1 MNAISIQ
8 PLYECFARR
17 NLHFEQGYGVW
28 LISDK
33 GDHYL
38 DFTSGI
44 AVNALGYSHP
54 KLVDTLKV
62 QAEKLWHVSNLFQ
75 SPEQVALAT
84 RLCANS
90 FADKVFF
97 CNSGT
102 EALECAFKTARHYY
116 YVAGHSERI
125 EIITFEGAFHGRT
138 LAALAATGHEKYL
151 EGFGPK
157 AGGFI
162 QIPFC
167 DEIALRN
174 TINKNTAA
182 ILIEPIQGEGGIRT
196 VSHDYLKFLR
206 KICDDNDLLLIFDEV
221 QTGMGRTGKLFAY
234 EWSNVTPDILTLAK
248 GLGGGFPL
256 GACLATN
263 KVAKSMTSG
272 THGST
277 FGGNLLGMAVG
288 NSILDILLDPDF
300 LNHVQRMGDKLKSG
314 LLHILNIYPD
324 IICAVQGVG
333 LMMGIQCVVPSNL
346 VVTALEDEYLLSVAA
361 NNNVVRLL
369 PPLIINEEEIDE
381 SLRRI
386 EKALSYLSQVN
397 KKNIH
402 THNEC
407 SSSFRRLIDFN
418 ASNSMRT
425 G

>member
-1 MNAISIQ
+1 MMDAVSIQ

-17 NLHFEQGYGVW
+17 NLHFEQGHGVW

-33 GDHYL
+33 GEHYL

-54 KLVDTLKV
+54 KLVDTLKI
-62 QAEKLWHVSNLFQ
+62 QAEKLWHVSNIFQ
-75 SPEQVALAT
+75 SPEQASFAT

-116 YVAGHSERI
+116 YAAGHSERI

-162 QIPFC
+162 QVPFC
-167 DEIALRN
+167 DEVALRN
-174 TINKNTAA
+174 AINKNTAA

-196 VSHDYLKFLR
+196 VSHEYLRFLR
-206 KICDDNDLLLIFDEV
+206 KICDDNGLLLILDEV

-234 EWSNVTPDILTLAK
+234 EWSDVTPDILTLAK

-256 GACLATN
+256 GACLATD
-263 KVAKSMTSG
+263 KVAKSMIPG

-288 NSILDILLDPDF
+288 NSVLDVLLEPSF

-324 IICAVQGVG
+324 IICAVQGMG
-333 LMMGIQCVVPSNL
+333 LMLGIQCVVPSNL
-346 VVTALEDEYLLSVAA
+346 VVNALENEYLLSVAA

-369 PPLIINEEEIDE
+369 PPLIIREEEIDE
-381 SLRRI
+381 SLHRI
-386 EKALSYLSQVN
+386 EKAISYLSQIN
-397 KKNIH
+397 KERQISH
-402 THNEC
+402 
-407 SSSFRRLIDFN
+407 I
-418 ASNSMRT
+418 
-425 G
+425 

>member
-1 MNAISIQ
+1 MDAVSIQ

-17 NLHFEQGYGVW
+17 NLHFEQGHGVW

-54 KLVDTLKV
+54 KLVDTLKI
-62 QAEKLWHVSNLFQ
+62 QAEKLWHVSNIFQ
-75 SPEQVALAT
+75 SPEQASFAT

-116 YVAGHSERI
+116 YATGHSERI

-162 QIPFC
+162 QVPFC

-174 TINKNTAA
+174 AINKNTAA

-196 VSHDYLKFLR
+196 VSHEYLRFLR
-206 KICDDNDLLLIFDEV
+206 KICDDNGLLLILDEV

-234 EWSNVTPDILTLAK
+234 EWSDVTPDILTLAK

-256 GACLATN
+256 GACLATD
-263 KVAKSMTSG
+263 KVAKSMILG

-288 NSILDILLDPDF
+288 NSVLDVLLEPSF
-300 LNHVQRMGDKLKSG
+300 LIHVQRMGDKLKSG

-324 IICAVQGVG
+324 IICAVQGMG
-333 LMMGIQCVVPSNL
+333 LMLGIQCIVPSNL
-346 VVTALEDEYLLSVAA
+346 VVNALENEYLLSVAA

-369 PPLIINEEEIDE
+369 PPLIIREEEIDE
-381 SLRRI
+381 SLHRI
-386 EKALSYLSQVN
+386 EKAISYLSQIN
-397 KKNIH
+397 KERQISH
-402 THNEC
+402 
-407 SSSFRRLIDFN
+407 I
-418 ASNSMRT
+418 
-425 G
+425 

>member
-1 MNAISIQ
+1 MDAVSIQ

-17 NLHFEQGYGVW
+17 DLHFEQGHGVW

-33 GDHYL
+33 GEHYL

-54 KLVDTLKV
+54 KLVDTLKM
-62 QAEKLWHVSNLFQ
+62 QAEKLWHVSNIFQ
-75 SPEQVALAT
+75 SPEQAALAT

-116 YVAGHSERI
+116 YAAGHSERI

-162 QIPFC
+162 QVPFC

-174 TINKNTAA
+174 AINKNTAA

-196 VSHDYLKFLR
+196 VSHEYLRFLR
-206 KICDDNDLLLIFDEV
+206 KICDDNGLLLILDEV
-221 QTGMGRTGKLFAY
+221 QTGIGRTGKLFAY
-234 EWSNVTPDILTLAK
+234 EWSDVSPDILTLAK

-256 GACLATN
+256 GACLATD
-263 KVAKSMTSG
+263 KVAKSMTLG

-288 NSILDILLDPDF
+288 NSVLDILLEPNF
-300 LNHVQRMGDKLKSG
+300 LNHVQRMGNKLRSG

-324 IICAVQGVG
+324 IICAVQGMG
-333 LMMGIQCVVPSNL
+333 LMVGIQCVVSSNL
-346 VVTALEDEYLLSVAA
+346 VVNALENEYLLSVAA

-369 PPLIINEEEIDE
+369 PPLIIREEEIDE
-381 SLRRI
+381 SLHRI
-386 EKALSYLSQVN
+386 EKAIAYLSQVN
-397 KKNIH
+397 KERQILH
-402 THNEC
+402 T
-407 SSSFRRLIDFN
+407 
-418 ASNSMRT
+418 
-425 G
+425 

>member
-1 MNAISIQ
+1 MMDAVSIQ

-17 NLHFEQGYGVW
+17 NLHFEQGHGVW

-33 GDHYL
+33 GEHYL

-54 KLVDTLKV
+54 KLVDTLKI
-62 QAEKLWHVSNLFQ
+62 QAEKLWHISNIFQ
-75 SPEQVALAT
+75 SPEQASFAT

-116 YVAGHSERI
+116 YASGHSERI

-162 QIPFC
+162 QVPFC
-167 DEIALRN
+167 DEVALRN
-174 TINKNTAA
+174 AINKNTAA

-196 VSHDYLKFLR
+196 VPHEYLRFLR
-206 KICDDNDLLLIFDEV
+206 KICDDNGLLLILDEV
-221 QTGMGRTGKLFAY
+221 QTGIGRTGKLFAY
-234 EWSNVTPDILTLAK
+234 EWSDITPDILTLAK

-256 GACLATN
+256 GACLATD
-263 KVAKSMTSG
+263 KVAKSMTLG

-288 NSILDILLDPDF
+288 NSVLDVLLEPSF

-324 IICAVQGVG
+324 IICAVQGMG
-333 LMMGIQCVVPSNL
+333 LMLGIQCIVPSNL
-346 VVTALEDEYLLSVAA
+346 VVNALENEYLLSVAA

-369 PPLIINEEEIDE
+369 PPLIIREEEIDE
-381 SLRRI
+381 SLHRI
-386 EKALSYLSQVN
+386 EKAISYLSQIN
-397 KKNIH
+397 KERQISH
-402 THNEC
+402 
-407 SSSFRRLIDFN
+407 I
-418 ASNSMRT
+418 
-425 G
+425 

>member
-1 MNAISIQ
+1 MDAVSIQ

-17 NLHFEQGYGVW
+17 NLHFEQGHGVW

-54 KLVDTLKV
+54 KLVDTLKI
-62 QAEKLWHVSNLFQ
+62 QAEKLWHVSNIFQ
-75 SPEQVALAT
+75 SPEQASFAT

-116 YVAGHSERI
+116 YAAGHSERI

-162 QIPFC
+162 QVPFC

-174 TINKNTAA
+174 AINKNTAA

-196 VSHDYLKFLR
+196 VSHEYLRFLR
-206 KICDDNDLLLIFDEV
+206 KICDDNGLLLILDEV

-234 EWSNVTPDILTLAK
+234 EWSDVTPDILTLAK

-256 GACLATN
+256 GACLATD
-263 KVAKSMTSG
+263 KVAKSMILG

-288 NSILDILLDPDF
+288 NSVLDVLLEPSF
-300 LNHVQRMGDKLKSG
+300 LIHVQRMGDKLKSG

-324 IICAVQGVG
+324 IICAVQGMG
-333 LMMGIQCVVPSNL
+333 LMLGIQCVVPSNL
-346 VVTALEDEYLLSVAA
+346 VVNALENEYLLSVAA

-369 PPLIINEEEIDE
+369 PPLIIREEEIDE
-381 SLRRI
+381 SLHRI
-386 EKALSYLSQVN
+386 EKAISYLSQIN
-397 KKNIH
+397 KERQISH
-402 THNEC
+402 
-407 SSSFRRLIDFN
+407 I
-418 ASNSMRT
+418 
-425 G
+425 

>member
-1 MNAISIQ
+1 MDVVSIQ

-17 NLHFEQGYGVW
+17 NLHFEQGHGVW

-33 GDHYL
+33 GEHYL

-54 KLVDTLKV
+54 KLVDTLKI
-62 QAEKLWHVSNLFQ
+62 QAEKLWHVSNIFQ
-75 SPEQVALAT
+75 SPEQASFAT

-116 YVAGHSERI
+116 YAAGHSERI

-162 QIPFC
+162 QVPFC
-167 DEIALRN
+167 DEVALRN
-174 TINKNTAA
+174 AINKNTAA

-196 VSHDYLKFLR
+196 VPHEYLRFLR
-206 KICDDNDLLLIFDEV
+206 KICDDNGLLLILDEV
-221 QTGMGRTGKLFAY
+221 QTGIGRTGKLFAY
-234 EWSNVTPDILTLAK
+234 EWSDITPDILTLAK

-256 GACLATN
+256 GACLATD
-263 KVAKSMTSG
+263 KVAKSMTLG

-288 NSILDILLDPDF
+288 NSVLDVLLEPSF

-324 IICAVQGVG
+324 IICAVQGMG
-333 LMMGIQCVVPSNL
+333 LMLGIQCIVPSNL
-346 VVTALEDEYLLSVAA
+346 VVNALENEYLLSVAA

-369 PPLIINEEEIDE
+369 PPLIIREEEIDE
-381 SLRRI
+381 SLHRI
-386 EKALSYLSQVN
+386 EKAIAYLSQVN
-397 KKNIH
+397 KERQISH
-402 THNEC
+402 T
-407 SSSFRRLIDFN
+407 
-418 ASNSMRT
+418 
-425 G
+425 

>member
-1 MNAISIQ
+1 MMDVVSIQ

-17 NLHFEQGYGVW
+17 NLHFEQGHGVW

-33 GDHYL
+33 GEHYL

-54 KLVDTLKV
+54 KLVDTLKI
-62 QAEKLWHVSNLFQ
+62 QAEKLWHVSNIFQ
-75 SPEQVALAT
+75 SPEQASFAT

-116 YVAGHSERI
+116 YAAGHSERI

-138 LAALAATGHEKYL
+138 LAALAATGYEKYL

-162 QIPFC
+162 QVPFC
-167 DEIALRN
+167 DEVALRN
-174 TINKNTAA
+174 AINKNTAA

-196 VSHDYLKFLR
+196 VPHEYLRFLR
-206 KICDDNDLLLIFDEV
+206 KICDDNGLLLILDEV
-221 QTGMGRTGKLFAY
+221 QTGIGRTGKLFAY
-234 EWSNVTPDILTLAK
+234 EWSDITPDILTLAK

-256 GACLATN
+256 GACLATD
-263 KVAKSMTSG
+263 KVAKSMTLG

-288 NSILDILLDPDF
+288 NSVLDILLEPSF

-314 LLHILNIYPD
+314 LLYILNIYPD
-324 IICAVQGVG
+324 IICAVQGMG
-333 LMMGIQCVVPSNL
+333 LMLGIQCIVPSNL
-346 VVTALEDEYLLSVAA
+346 VVNALENEYLLSVAA

-369 PPLIINEEEIDE
+369 PPLIIREEEIDE
-381 SLRRI
+381 SLHRI
-386 EKALSYLSQVN
+386 EKAIAYLSQVN
-397 KKNIH
+397 KERQISH
-402 THNEC
+402 T
-407 SSSFRRLIDFN
+407 
-418 ASNSMRT
+418 
-425 G
+425 

>member
-1 MNAISIQ
+1 MDAVSIQ

-17 NLHFEQGYGVW
+17 DLHFEQGHGVW

-33 GDHYL
+33 GEHYL

-54 KLVDTLKV
+54 KLVDALKM
-62 QAEKLWHVSNLFQ
+62 QAEKLWHVSNIFQ
-75 SPEQVALAT
+75 SPEQSALAT

-116 YVAGHSERI
+116 YAAGHSERI

-162 QIPFC
+162 QVPFC

-174 TINKNTAA
+174 AINKNTAA

-196 VSHDYLKFLR
+196 VPHEYLRFLR
-206 KICDDNDLLLIFDEV
+206 KICDDNGLLLILDEV
-221 QTGMGRTGKLFAY
+221 QTGIGRTGKLFAY
-234 EWSNVTPDILTLAK
+234 EWSDVFPDILTLAK

-256 GACLATN
+256 GACLATD
-263 KVAKSMTSG
+263 KVAKSMTLG

-288 NSILDILLDPDF
+288 NSVLDILLEPNF

-324 IICAVQGVG
+324 IICAVQGMG
-333 LMMGIQCVVPSNL
+333 LMVGIQCVVSSNL
-346 VVTALEDEYLLSVAA
+346 VVNALENEYLLSVAA

-369 PPLIINEEEIDE
+369 PPLIIREEEIDE
-381 SLRRI
+381 SLHRI
-386 EKALSYLSQVN
+386 EKAIAYLSQVN
-397 KKNIH
+397 KERQILH
-402 THNEC
+402 T
-407 SSSFRRLIDFN
+407 
-418 ASNSMRT
+418 
-425 G
+425 

>member
-1 MNAISIQ
+1 MMDAVSIQ

-17 NLHFEQGYGVW
+17 NLHFEQGHGVW

-33 GDHYL
+33 GEHYL

-54 KLVDTLKV
+54 KLVDTLKI
-62 QAEKLWHVSNLFQ
+62 QAEKLWHISNIFQ
-75 SPEQVALAT
+75 SPEQASFAT

-116 YVAGHSERI
+116 YAAGHSERI

-162 QIPFC
+162 QVPFC
-167 DEIALRN
+167 DEVALRN
-174 TINKNTAA
+174 AINKNTAA

-196 VSHDYLKFLR
+196 VPHEYLRFLR
-206 KICDDNDLLLIFDEV
+206 KICDDNGLLLILDEV
-221 QTGMGRTGKLFAY
+221 QTGIGRTGKLFAY
-234 EWSNVTPDILTLAK
+234 EWSDITPDILTLAK

-256 GACLATN
+256 GACLATD
-263 KVAKSMTSG
+263 KVAKSMTLG

-288 NSILDILLDPDF
+288 NSVLDILLEPSF
-300 LNHVQRMGDKLKSG
+300 LNHVQRMGDKLKSR

-324 IICAVQGVG
+324 IIYAVQGMG
-333 LMMGIQCVVPSNL
+333 LMLGIQCVVSSNL
-346 VVTALEDEYLLSVAA
+346 VVNALENEHLLSVAA

-369 PPLIINEEEIDE
+369 PPLIIREEEIDE
-381 SLRRI
+381 SLHRI
-386 EKALSYLSQVN
+386 EKAIAYLSQVN
-397 KKNIH
+397 KERQISH
-402 THNEC
+402 T
-407 SSSFRRLIDFN
+407 
-418 ASNSMRT
+418 
-425 G
+425 

>member
-1 MNAISIQ
+1 MMDAVSIQ

-17 NLHFEQGYGVW
+17 NLHFEQGHGVW

-54 KLVDTLKV
+54 KLVDTLKI
-62 QAEKLWHVSNLFQ
+62 QAEKLWHVSNIFQ
-75 SPEQVALAT
+75 SPEQASFAT

-116 YVAGHSERI
+116 YAAGHSERI

-162 QIPFC
+162 QVPFC

-174 TINKNTAA
+174 AINKNTAA

-196 VSHDYLKFLR
+196 VSHEYLRFLR
-206 KICDDNDLLLIFDEV
+206 KICDDNGLLLILDEV

-234 EWSNVTPDILTLAK
+234 EWSDVTPDILTLAK

-256 GACLATN
+256 GACLATD
-263 KVAKSMTSG
+263 KVAKSMILG

-288 NSILDILLDPDF
+288 NSVLDVLLEPSF
-300 LNHVQRMGDKLKSG
+300 LIHVQRMGDKLKSG

-324 IICAVQGVG
+324 IICAVQGMG
-333 LMMGIQCVVPSNL
+333 LMLGIQCVVPSNL
-346 VVTALEDEYLLSVAA
+346 VVNALENEYLLSVAA

-369 PPLIINEEEIDE
+369 PPLIIREEEIDE
-381 SLRRI
+381 SLHRI
-386 EKALSYLSQVN
+386 EKAISYLSQIN
-397 KKNIH
+397 KERQISH
-402 THNEC
+402 
-407 SSSFRRLIDFN
+407 I
-418 ASNSMRT
+418 
-425 G
+425 

>member
-1 MNAISIQ
+1 MDAVSIQ

-17 NLHFEQGYGVW
+17 NLHFEQGHGVW

-33 GDHYL
+33 GEHYL

-54 KLVDTLKV
+54 KLVDTLKI
-62 QAEKLWHVSNLFQ
+62 QAEKLWHISNIFQ
-75 SPEQVALAT
+75 SPEQASFAT

-116 YVAGHSERI
+116 YAAGHSERI

-162 QIPFC
+162 QVPFC
-167 DEIALRN
+167 DEVALRN
-174 TINKNTAA
+174 AINKNTAA

-196 VSHDYLKFLR
+196 VPHEYLRFLR
-206 KICDDNDLLLIFDEV
+206 KICDDNGLLLILDEV
-221 QTGMGRTGKLFAY
+221 QTGIGRTGKLFAY
-234 EWSNVTPDILTLAK
+234 EWSDITPDILTLAK

-256 GACLATN
+256 GACLATD
-263 KVAKSMTSG
+263 KVAKSMTLG

-288 NSILDILLDPDF
+288 NSVLDVLLEPSF

-324 IICAVQGVG
+324 IICAVQGMG
-333 LMMGIQCVVPSNL
+333 LMLGIQCIVPSNL
-346 VVTALEDEYLLSVAA
+346 VVNALENEYLLSVAA

-369 PPLIINEEEIDE
+369 PPLIIREEEIDE
-381 SLRRI
+381 SLHRI
-386 EKALSYLSQVN
+386 EKAIAYLAQVN
-397 KKNIH
+397 KERQISH
-402 THNEC
+402 T
-407 SSSFRRLIDFN
+407 
-418 ASNSMRT
+418 
-425 G
+425 

>member
-1 MNAISIQ
+1 MMDAVSIQ

-17 NLHFEQGYGVW
+17 NLHFEQGHGVW

-33 GDHYL
+33 GEHYL

-54 KLVDTLKV
+54 KLVDTLKI
-62 QAEKLWHVSNLFQ
+62 QAEKLWHISNIFQ
-75 SPEQVALAT
+75 SPEQASFAT

-116 YVAGHSERI
+116 YAAGHSERI

-162 QIPFC
+162 QVPFC
-167 DEIALRN
+167 DEVALRN
-174 TINKNTAA
+174 AINKNTAA

-196 VSHDYLKFLR
+196 VSHEYLRFLR
-206 KICDDNDLLLIFDEV
+206 KICDDNGLLLILDEV

-234 EWSNVTPDILTLAK
+234 EWSDVTPDILTLAK

-256 GACLATN
+256 GACLATD
-263 KVAKSMTSG
+263 KVAKSMILG

-288 NSILDILLDPDF
+288 NSILDVLLEPSF
-300 LNHVQRMGDKLKSG
+300 LIHVQRMGDKLKSG

-324 IICAVQGVG
+324 IICAVQGMG
-333 LMMGIQCVVPSNL
+333 LMLGIQCIVPSNL
-346 VVTALEDEYLLSVAA
+346 VVNALENEYLLSVAA

-369 PPLIINEEEIDE
+369 PPLIIREEEIDE
-381 SLRRI
+381 SLHRI
-386 EKALSYLSQVN
+386 EKAIAYLSQVN
-397 KKNIH
+397 KERQISH
-402 THNEC
+402 T
-407 SSSFRRLIDFN
+407 
-418 ASNSMRT
+418 
-425 G
+425 

>member
-1 MNAISIQ
+1 MDAISIQ

-17 NLHFEQGYGVW
+17 NLHFEQGHGVW

-33 GDHYL
+33 GEHYL

-44 AVNALGYSHP
+44 AVNALGYAHP
-54 KLVDTLKV
+54 KLVDTLKR

-75 SPEQVALAT
+75 SPEQTALAT

-116 YVAGHSERI
+116 YAAGHSARI

-157 AGGFI
+157 VGGFT
-162 QIPFC
+162 QVPFC
-167 DEIALRN
+167 DEIALHN
-174 TINKNTAA
+174 AINKNTAA
-182 ILIEPIQGEGGIRT
+182 ILIEPIQGEGGVRT
-196 VSHDYLKFLR
+196 VSHEYLRFFR
-206 KICDDNDLLLIFDEV
+206 KICDDNGLLLIFDEV

-234 EWSNVTPDILTLAK
+234 EWSDVTPDILTLAK

-256 GACLATN
+256 GACLATD
-263 KVAKSMTSG
+263 KVAKSMTHG

-288 NSILDILLDPDF
+288 NSVLDILLEPDF
-300 LNHVQRMGDKLKSG
+300 LDHVQRMGEKLQSG

-324 IICAVQGVG
+324 IICAVQGTG
-333 LMMGIQCVVPSNL
+333 LMVGIQCVVPSNL
-346 VVTALEDEYLLSVAA
+346 VVNALENEYLLSVAA

-369 PPLIINEEEIDE
+369 PPLIIREEEIDE
-381 SLRRI
+381 SLHRI
-386 EKALSYLSQVN
+386 KKAIAYLSQIN
-397 KKNIH
+397 KERQI
-402 THNEC
+402 
-407 SSSFRRLIDFN
+407 
-418 ASNSMRT
+418 
-425 G
+425 

>member
-1 MNAISIQ
+1 MMDAVSIQ

-17 NLHFEQGYGVW
+17 NLHFEQGHGVW

-54 KLVDTLKV
+54 KLVDTLKI
-62 QAEKLWHVSNLFQ
+62 QAEKLWHVSNIFQ
-75 SPEQVALAT
+75 SPEQASFAT

-116 YVAGHSERI
+116 YATGHSARI

-162 QIPFC
+162 QVPFC

-174 TINKNTAA
+174 AINKNTAA

-196 VSHDYLKFLR
+196 VSHEYLRFLR
-206 KICDDNDLLLIFDEV
+206 KICDDNGLLLILDEV

-234 EWSNVTPDILTLAK
+234 EWSDVTPDILTLAK

-256 GACLATN
+256 GACLATD
-263 KVAKSMTSG
+263 KVAKSMILG

-288 NSILDILLDPDF
+288 NSVLDVLLEPSF
-300 LNHVQRMGDKLKSG
+300 LIHVQRMGDKLKNG

-324 IICAVQGVG
+324 IICAVQGMG
-333 LMMGIQCVVPSNL
+333 LMLGIQCVVPSNL
-346 VVTALEDEYLLSVAA
+346 VVNALENEYLLSVAA

-369 PPLIINEEEIDE
+369 PPLIIREEEIDE
-381 SLRRI
+381 SLHRI
-386 EKALSYLSQVN
+386 EKAISYLSQIN
-397 KKNIH
+397 KERQISH
-402 THNEC
+402 
-407 SSSFRRLIDFN
+407 I
-418 ASNSMRT
+418 
-425 G
+425 

>member
-1 MNAISIQ
+1 MMDAVSIQ

-17 NLHFEQGYGVW
+17 NLHFEQGHGVW

-33 GDHYL
+33 GEHYL

-54 KLVDTLKV
+54 KLVDTLKI
-62 QAEKLWHVSNLFQ
+62 QAEKLWHVSNIFQ
-75 SPEQVALAT
+75 SPEQASLAT

-116 YVAGHSERI
+116 YAAGHSERI

-162 QIPFC
+162 QVPFC
-167 DEIALRN
+167 DEVALRN
-174 TINKNTAA
+174 AINKNTAA

-196 VSHDYLKFLR
+196 VPHEYLRFLR
-206 KICDDNDLLLIFDEV
+206 KICDDNGLLLILDEV
-221 QTGMGRTGKLFAY
+221 QTGIGRTGKLFAY
-234 EWSNVTPDILTLAK
+234 EWSDITPDILTLAK

-256 GACLATN
+256 GACLATD
-263 KVAKSMTSG
+263 KVAKSMTLG

-288 NSILDILLDPDF
+288 NSVLDVLLEPSF

-324 IICAVQGVG
+324 IIRAVPGMG
-333 LMMGIQCVVPSNL
+333 LMLGIQCVVSSNL
-346 VVTALEDEYLLSVAA
+346 VVNALENEHLLSVAA

-369 PPLIINEEEIDE
+369 PPLIIREEEIDE
-381 SLRRI
+381 SLHRI
-386 EKALSYLSQVN
+386 EKAIAYLLQVN
-397 KKNIH
+397 KERQISH
-402 THNEC
+402 T
-407 SSSFRRLIDFN
+407 
-418 ASNSMRT
+418 
-425 G
+425 

>member
-1 MNAISIQ
+1 MDAVSIQ

-17 NLHFEQGYGVW
+17 NLHFEQGHGVW

-33 GDHYL
+33 GEHYL

-54 KLVDTLKV
+54 KLVDTLKI
-62 QAEKLWHVSNLFQ
+62 QAEKLWHVSNIFQ
-75 SPEQVALAT
+75 SPEQASFAT

-116 YVAGHSERI
+116 YAAGHSERI

-162 QIPFC
+162 QVPFC
-167 DEIALRN
+167 DEVALRN
-174 TINKNTAA
+174 AINKNTAA

-196 VSHDYLKFLR
+196 VSHEYLRFLR
-206 KICDDNDLLLIFDEV
+206 KICDDNGLLLILDEV

-234 EWSNVTPDILTLAK
+234 EWSDVTPDILTLAK

-256 GACLATN
+256 GACLATD
-263 KVAKSMTSG
+263 KVAKSMIPG

-288 NSILDILLDPDF
+288 NSVLDVLLEPSF

-324 IICAVQGVG
+324 IICAVQGMG
-333 LMMGIQCVVPSNL
+333 LMLGIQCVVPSNL
-346 VVTALEDEYLLSVAA
+346 VVNALENEYLLSVAA

-369 PPLIINEEEIDE
+369 PPLIIREEEIDE
-381 SLRRI
+381 SLHRI
-386 EKALSYLSQVN
+386 EKAISYLSQIN
-397 KKNIH
+397 KERQISH
-402 THNEC
+402 
-407 SSSFRRLIDFN
+407 I
-418 ASNSMRT
+418 
-425 G
+425 

>member
-17 NLHFEQGYGVW
+17 DLHFKQGRGVW

-33 GDHYL
+33 GEHYL

-44 AVNALGYSHP
+44 AVNVLGYSHP
-54 KLVDTLKV
+54 KLVNALKR

-75 SPEQVALAT
+75 SPEQAAFAA

-116 YVAGHSERI
+116 YAAGHPERI

-157 AGGFI
+157 ADGFI
-162 QIPFC
+162 QVPFC
-167 DEIALRN
+167 DEVVLRN
-174 TINKNTAA
+174 AINKNTAA

-196 VSHDYLKFLR
+196 VSDEYLRFLR
-206 KICDDNDLLLIFDEV
+206 KICDDNGLLLILDEV

-234 EWSNVTPDILTLAK
+234 EWSDITPDILTLAK

-256 GACLATN
+256 GACLATD
-263 KVAKSMTSG
+263 KVAQSMTPG

-277 FGGNLLGMAVG
+277 FGGNLLGLAVG
-288 NSILDILLDPDF
+288 NSVLDLLLEPSF
-300 LNHVQRMGDKLKSG
+300 LSHVQRMGDKLKSG
-314 LLHILNIYPD
+314 LLHILNTYPD
-324 IICAVQGVG
+324 IICAVQGMG
-333 LMMGIQCVVPSNL
+333 LMVGIQCVVPSNL
-346 VVTALEDEYLLSVAA
+346 VVNALENEYLLSVAA

-369 PPLIINEEEIDE
+369 PPLIIREEEIDE
-381 SLRRI
+381 SLHRI
-386 EKALSYLSQVN
+386 EKAIAYLSHVN
-397 KKNIH
+397 KEGQISH
-402 THNEC
+402 P
-407 SSSFRRLIDFN
+407 
-418 ASNSMRT
+418 
-425 G
+425 

>member
-1 MNAISIQ
+1 MDAVSIQ

-17 NLHFEQGYGVW
+17 DLHFEQGHGVW

-33 GDHYL
+33 GEHYL

-54 KLVDTLKV
+54 KLVDALKM
-62 QAEKLWHVSNLFQ
+62 QAEKLWHVSNIFQ
-75 SPEQVALAT
+75 SPEQSALAT

-116 YVAGHSERI
+116 YAAGHSERI

-162 QIPFC
+162 QVPFC

-174 TINKNTAA
+174 AINKNTAA

-196 VSHDYLKFLR
+196 VPHEYLRFLR
-206 KICDDNDLLLIFDEV
+206 KICDDNGLLLILDEV
-221 QTGMGRTGKLFAY
+221 QTGIGRTGKLFAY
-234 EWSNVTPDILTLAK
+234 EWSDVFPDILTLAK

-256 GACLATN
+256 GACLATD
-263 KVAKSMTSG
+263 KVAKSMTLG

-288 NSILDILLDPDF
+288 NSVLDILLEPNF

-324 IICAVQGVG
+324 IICAVQGMG
-333 LMMGIQCVVPSNL
+333 LMVGIQCVVPSNL
-346 VVTALEDEYLLSVAA
+346 VVNALENEYLLSVAA

-369 PPLIINEEEIDE
+369 PPLIIREEEIDE
-381 SLRRI
+381 SLHRI
-386 EKALSYLSQVN
+386 EKAIAYLSQVN
-397 KKNIH
+397 KERQILHK
-402 THNEC
+402 
-407 SSSFRRLIDFN
+407 
-418 ASNSMRT
+418 
-425 G
+425 

>member
-1 MNAISIQ
+1 MMDAVSIQ

-17 NLHFEQGYGVW
+17 NLHFEQGHGVW

-33 GDHYL
+33 GEHYL

-54 KLVDTLKV
+54 KLVDTLKM
-62 QAEKLWHVSNLFQ
+62 QAEKLWHVSNIFQ
-75 SPEQVALAT
+75 SPEQASLAT

-116 YVAGHSERI
+116 YAAGHSERI

-162 QIPFC
+162 QVPFC
-167 DEIALRN
+167 DEIALCN
-174 TINKNTAA
+174 AINKNTAA

-196 VSHDYLKFLR
+196 VPHEYLRFLR
-206 KICDDNDLLLIFDEV
+206 KICDDNGLLLILDEV
-221 QTGMGRTGKLFAY
+221 QTGIGRTGKLFAY
-234 EWSNVTPDILTLAK
+234 EWSDVTPDILTLAK

-256 GACLATN
+256 GACLATD
-263 KVAKSMTSG
+263 KVAKSMTLG

-288 NSILDILLDPDF
+288 NSVLDILLEPSF

-324 IICAVQGVG
+324 IIYAVQGMG
-333 LMMGIQCVVPSNL
+333 LMLGIQCVVSSNL
-346 VVTALEDEYLLSVAA
+346 VVNALENEHLLSVAA

-369 PPLIINEEEIDE
+369 PPLIIREEEIDE
-381 SLRRI
+381 SLHRI
-386 EKALSYLSQVN
+386 EKAIAYLSQVN
-397 KKNIH
+397 KERQISH
-402 THNEC
+402 T
-407 SSSFRRLIDFN
+407 
-418 ASNSMRT
+418 
-425 G
+425 

>member
-1 MNAISIQ
+1 MDAVSIQ

-17 NLHFEQGYGVW
+17 DLHFEQGHGVW

-33 GDHYL
+33 GEHYL

-54 KLVDTLKV
+54 KLVDALKM
-62 QAEKLWHVSNLFQ
+62 QAEKLWHVSNIFQ
-75 SPEQVALAT
+75 SPEQSALAT

-116 YVAGHSERI
+116 YAAGHSERI

-162 QIPFC
+162 QVPFC

-174 TINKNTAA
+174 AINKNTAA

-196 VSHDYLKFLR
+196 VPHEYLRFLR
-206 KICDDNDLLLIFDEV
+206 KICDDNGLLLILDEV
-221 QTGMGRTGKLFAY
+221 QTGIGRTGKLFAY
-234 EWSNVTPDILTLAK
+234 EWSDVFPDILTLAK

-256 GACLATN
+256 GACLATD
-263 KVAKSMTSG
+263 KVAKSMTLG

-288 NSILDILLDPDF
+288 NSVLDILLEPNF

-324 IICAVQGVG
+324 IICAVQGMG
-333 LMMGIQCVVPSNL
+333 LMVGIQCVVPSNL
-346 VVTALEDEYLLSVAA
+346 VVNALENEYLLSVAA

-369 PPLIINEEEIDE
+369 PPLIIREEEIDE
-381 SLRRI
+381 SLHRI
-386 EKALSYLSQVN
+386 EKAIAYLSQVN
-397 KKNIH
+397 KERQILH
-402 THNEC
+402 T
-407 SSSFRRLIDFN
+407 
-418 ASNSMRT
+418 
-425 G
+425 

>member
-1 MNAISIQ
+1 MDAVSIQ

-17 NLHFEQGYGVW
+17 NLHFEQGHGVW

-33 GDHYL
+33 GEHYL

-54 KLVDTLKV
+54 KLVDTLKI
-62 QAEKLWHVSNLFQ
+62 QAEKLWHISNIFQ
-75 SPEQVALAT
+75 SPEQASFAT

-116 YVAGHSERI
+116 YAAGHSERI

-162 QIPFC
+162 QVPFC
-167 DEIALRN
+167 DEVALRN
-174 TINKNTAA
+174 AINKNTAA

-196 VSHDYLKFLR
+196 VPHEYLRFLR
-206 KICDDNDLLLIFDEV
+206 KICDDNGLLLILDEV
-221 QTGMGRTGKLFAY
+221 QTGIGRTGKLFAY
-234 EWSNVTPDILTLAK
+234 EWSDITPDILTLAK

-256 GACLATN
+256 GACLATD
-263 KVAKSMTSG
+263 KVAKSMTLG

-288 NSILDILLDPDF
+288 NSVLDVLLEPSF

-324 IICAVQGVG
+324 IICAVQGMG
-333 LMMGIQCVVPSNL
+333 LMLGIQCIVPSNL
-346 VVTALEDEYLLSVAA
+346 VVNALENEYLLSVAA

-369 PPLIINEEEIDE
+369 PPLIIREEEIDE
-381 SLRRI
+381 SLHRI
-386 EKALSYLSQVN
+386 EKAIAYLSQVN
-397 KKNIH
+397 KERQISH
-402 THNEC
+402 T
-407 SSSFRRLIDFN
+407 
-418 ASNSMRT
+418 
-425 G
+425 